1 HKAPAAQ
8 PNQPTTTTVKQV
20 PSVSVA
26 PRPSDRSSHPLRL
39 RRAARLPREPPPRPT
54 RAPATR
60 PERADPIGR
69 AGEAPPPPDLASSWP
84 PRPDQRLPRRKMQGG
99 VSGFQNAPVTRAVVL
114 ASGLLSI
121 VFSAQRRARALS
133 ISYQDII
140 TSFRLWKI
148 FPSVF
153 AFQSTPELLFGLY
166 LLYYFRVFER
176 QIGSNKFSVFCLFTI
191 TVSSLLDILSL
202 VVLKDTNYISTLA
215 SGPHGLIFASFV
227 PFFLDIPVTSRFR
240 IFGLNFS
247 DKSFIYLAGLQL
259 LLSSWKR
266 SLIPGIFGLV
276 AGSLYRLNVFG
287 IRKMKIP
294 QIISSFFARYFA
306 PSPGSTPR
314 PSRSLVGNAPSQTGR
329 VGQNQSSTGFAPVVE
344 PPESSIAMLVSMGFD
359 GSDARQ
365 ALMRARNDINVAT
378 NILLEAQP
386 R

>member
-1 HKAPAAQ
+1 
-8 PNQPTTTTVKQV
+8 
-20 PSVSVA
+20 
-26 PRPSDRSSHPLRL
+26 
-39 RRAARLPREPPPRPT
+39 
-54 RAPATR
+54 
-60 PERADPIGR
+60 
-69 AGEAPPPPDLASSWP
+69 
-84 PRPDQRLPRRKMQGG
+84 MQGG

-114 ASGLLSI
+114 ASGLLSV
-121 VFSAQRRARALS
+121 VFSAQRRARTLG

-140 TSFRLWKI
+140 TDFRLWKI

-153 AFQSTPELLFGLY
+153 AFQSTPELMFGLY

-176 QIGSNKFSVFCLFTI
+176 QIGSNKYSVFCLFTI
-191 TVSSLLDILSL
+191 TVSSLLEILSL

-215 SGPHGLIFASFV
+215 SGPYGLIFASFV

-266 SLIPGIFGLV
+266 SLIPGVFGLV
-276 AGSLYRLNVFG
+276 AGSLYRLNVLG

-294 QIISSFFARYFA
+294 QAISSFFARYFA
-306 PSPGSTPR
+306 SSPGSTPR

-329 VGQNQSSTGFAPVVE
+329 VPQQNQSSAGFAPIVE
-344 PPESSIAMLVSMGFD
+344 PPESSVAMLVSMGFD
-359 GSDARQ
+359 GNDARQ

-378 NILLEAQP
+378 NILLEAQS